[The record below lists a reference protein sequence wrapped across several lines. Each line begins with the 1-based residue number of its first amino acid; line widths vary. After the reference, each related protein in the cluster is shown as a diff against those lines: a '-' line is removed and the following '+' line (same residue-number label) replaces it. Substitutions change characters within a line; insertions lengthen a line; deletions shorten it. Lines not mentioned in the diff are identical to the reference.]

1 MREHIGLGHGSV
13 EVVLTG
19 LKIPLNLPLQRETFN
34 PHFGKGSQGDFWTNG
49 TYTINSIH
57 QGERDFDA
65 AERFK
70 PRTIDSRGSTSKG
83 DKVKTNIGCN
93 RCATFFDFLALN
105 HWQISL
111 FIIALLLQSVIA
123 QAATITIK
131 VGYPQLNGGQI
142 PLWVIP
148 ELKFDQQYGIDVK
161 PVFIPGGV
169 RLTQAAISSSV
180 DVALTGGAAI
190 NAMLS
195 GADLIYIGMPVP
207 TFAFSLYVRPE
218 IKSVPDLRGKVL
230 GVITKGASSDHASIT
245 LLRQYKMTQQDMKVL
260 YFSRQEDALAALRQG
275 IVSATVHSAP
285 TTLMA
290 RRLGFKELVNIGA
303 LKFPYPFEG
312 IAVRR
317 STLSQ
322 NHDLIMNFLKAFLAG
337 SKVAIE
343 QPEASKR
350 ALAKYLAT
358 KDQEVIEEAYRSFA
372 PLFPKVPYVTEEA
385 IRAAVSVT
393 DHPKAA
399 GADPKDFFDNRF
411 LKELESSGFVKELYS
426 GK

>member
-1 MREHIGLGHGSV
+1 M
-13 EVVLTG
+13 
-19 LKIPLNLPLQRETFN
+19 
-34 PHFGKGSQGDFWTNG
+34 
-49 TYTINSIH
+49 
-57 QGERDFDA
+57 
-65 AERFK
+65 
-70 PRTIDSRGSTSKG
+70 
-83 DKVKTNIGCN
+83 KTNVSSNG
-93 RCATFFDFLALN
+93 CATFFDLLALKN
-105 HWQISL
+105 WQMSL
-111 FIIALLLQSVIA
+111 FIIALLLQSAIA
-123 QAATITIK
+123 QTATITIR
-131 VGYPQLNGGQI
+131 VGYPQLNGGQT
-142 PLWVIP
+142 PLWNIP
-148 ELKFDQQYGIDVK
+148 ESKLDQPYGIDVK
-161 PVFIPGGV
+161 PVFIAGGV
-169 RLTQAAISSSV
+169 RLTQAAVSSSV
-180 DVALTGGAAI
+180 DIALTGGAAI

-275 IVSATVHSAP
+275 IVSAAVHSAP
-285 TTLMA
+285 VTLMA

-317 STLSQ
+317 STLAQ

-337 SKVAIE
+337 TKVAIE

-350 ALAKYLAT
+350 ALARYLAT

-372 PLFPKVPYVTEEA
+372 PLFPKVPYVTEDA

-399 GADPKDFFDNRF
+399 SADPKEFYNNRF
-411 LKELESSGFVKELYS
+411 LQDL
-426 GK
+426 